1 LKTDGTEELFLKT
14 DGTDELFLKTDGTD
28 RTEERK
34 EKRIK
39 EGRRHACAL

>member
-1 LKTDGTEELFLKT
+1 LKT

-28 RTEERK
+28 ERK